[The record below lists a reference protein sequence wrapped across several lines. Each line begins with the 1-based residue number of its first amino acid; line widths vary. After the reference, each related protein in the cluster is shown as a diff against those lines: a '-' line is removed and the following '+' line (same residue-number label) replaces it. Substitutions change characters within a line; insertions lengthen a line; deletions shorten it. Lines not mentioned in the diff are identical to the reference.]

1 MNIVYPTLVDP
12 KTLAAPKEISS
23 TVRFL
28 LPKAPVVPMF
38 LAKGFMQSGVRLRR
52 TRPRKRLLDQGCMKT
67 AWFFSCRFCQTL
79 IYRAISHDLL
89 TIMTIISSVE
99 RKKLIFCRRFD
110 VEKIVIK

>member
-23 TVRFL
+23 TVRFF

-52 TRPRKRLLDQGCMKT
+52 TRPRKRPARQGRMEIACS
-67 AWFFSCRFCQTL
+67 FSRSVAGTL
-79 IYRAISHDLL
+79 IYRAFSHDLV